1 MKGDIVRNH
10 RSRLLILLT
19 LLLPLP
25 ARAALTPV
33 GSPRV
38 IFEAPICSDR
48 TSMEV
53 VATPAGAFDVIWA
66 DDEDAKVLGQRFA
79 RNLAPTG
86 SPATL
91 MNLHGGQFIYDL
103 VGAWAGRYELAI
115 NGLDF
120 GDHPDNPATGYRVSM
135 GLAGNPLGPPLIVRA
150 GDFFVKLAPLAG
162 GDSLLF
168 RYEPPIF
175 GTSCQ
180 NVGLLARRIDE
191 SGAALSPDS
200 RVNRRASALS
210 LGQSGQIMVERLPDD
225 TSMIVYPTCEKFTGL
240 VARRLNASGAPVGNP
255 INLSLP
261 AGLGNFGAV
270 SSLALAARGA
280 ADFAVA
286 ATVADSRN
294 PGINGTYTRAVVNKQ
309 AFGPTRLPIPASAT
323 FAIAVDL
330 AVSPAGNYL
339 LLFQGPKVGETGR
352 SLLFAQELDARG
364 VPQGGPVQIAEA
376 DNRTPGLTAAVAS
389 LPGGRW
395 AVATQEQNGE
405 GPDCRERVVVTVLD
419 SH

>member
-1 MKGDIVRNH
+1 MRNH
-10 RSRLLILLT
+10 RARSLILLT

-33 GSPRV
+33 GSPQV
-38 IFEAPICSDR
+38 IFETPICTDR
-48 TSMEV
+48 ASMEV
-53 VATPAGAFDVIWA
+53 VATPAGAFDVIWSA
-66 DDEDAKVLGQRFA
+66 DEDAKVLGQRFA

-91 MNLHGGQFIYDL
+91 MTLHGGLFITDL

-115 NGLDF
+115 NGVDF
-120 GDHPDNPATGYRVSM
+120 GDHPDNPATGYRVSL

-150 GDFFVKLAPLAG
+150 GDFFVKLSPLAG

-168 RYEPPIF
+168 RYEPPF
-175 GTSCQ
+175 FSTNNCGS
-180 NVGLLARRIDE
+180 VGLLARRIDG
-191 SGAALSPDS
+191 SGAPLGPES
-200 RVNRRASALS
+200 RVNRRASAFS
-210 LGQSGQIMVERLPDD
+210 LGQIQVERLPDD
-225 TSMIVYPTCEKFTGL
+225 TSLVVYPTCEKFTGL

-261 AGLGNFGAV
+261 AQLGNFGGV

-286 ATVADSRN
+286 ATVADNRN
-294 PGINGTYTRAVVNKQ
+294 PAVNGTYTRAVVNKQ
-309 AFGPTRLPIPASAT
+309 AFGPTRFPVPASVT
-323 FAIAVDL
+323 FAGLDDL
-330 AVSPAGNYL
+330 AASPAGGYL
-339 LLFQGPKVGETGR
+339 LLFQGAKTGDTER

-364 VPQGGPVQIAEA
+364 VPQGSPVQIAEA
-376 DNRTPGLTAAVAS
+376 DNHSLGLAAAAAS

-395 AVATQEQNGE
+395 AIATQEQNGD
-405 GPDCRERVVVTVLD
+405 GADCTERVVVTILK
-419 SH
+419 SQ

>member
-1 MKGDIVRNH
+1 VRNH
-10 RSRLLILLT
+10 RARCLILLT

-38 IFEAPICSDR
+38 IFETPICSDR
-48 TSMEV
+48 ASMEV

-66 DDEDAKVLGQRFA
+66 ADEEAKVLGQRFA

-91 MNLHGGQFIYDL
+91 MNLHGGLFITDL

-115 NGLDF
+115 NGIDF

-135 GLAGNPLGPPLIVRA
+135 GLAGNPLGPPLTVRA
-150 GDFFVKLAPLAG
+150 GDFFVKLSPLAG

-175 GTSCQ
+175 NTNGCQ

-191 SGAALSPDS
+191 SGTPLSSES
-200 RVNRRASALS
+200 RVNRRASAFN
-210 LGQSGQIMVERLPDD
+210 LGQVMVERLPDD
-225 TSMIVYPTCEKFTGL
+225 TSLAVYTTCEKFTGL
-240 VARRLNASGAPVGNP
+240 VARRLNASGAPVGDP

-261 AGLGNFGAV
+261 AALGNFGAV

-286 ATVADSRN
+286 ATVADNRN
-294 PGINGTYTRAVVNKQ
+294 PSINGIYTRAVVNKQ
-309 AFGPTRLPIPASAT
+309 VFGPTRLPVPASAT
-323 FAIAVDL
+323 FATAVDL
-330 AVSPAGNYL
+330 AVSPAGGYL
-339 LLFQGPKVGETGR
+339 LLFQGPKTGDTER
-352 SLLFAQELDARG
+352 ALLFAQELDARG
-364 VPQGGPVQIAEA
+364 VPQGSPVRITEA
-376 DNRTPGLTAAVAS
+376 DNHSLGLAAAVAS

-395 AVATQEQNGE
+395 AVATQEQNGD
-405 GPDCRERVVVTVLD
+405 GPDCAERVVVTILK
-419 SH
+419 SQ